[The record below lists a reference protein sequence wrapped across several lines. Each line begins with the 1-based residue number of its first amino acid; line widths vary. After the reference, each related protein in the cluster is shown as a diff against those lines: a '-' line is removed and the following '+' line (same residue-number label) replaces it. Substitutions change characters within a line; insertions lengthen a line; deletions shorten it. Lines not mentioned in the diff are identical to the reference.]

1 MVMKASAIIPAA
13 GLGTRMGKLSA
24 EAAGTSRKQFMLLAG
39 EPILLHTIR
48 KFIAAPRIGEI
59 LIALRPEDIYSFH
72 KQLEQ
77 KGYAATVKL
86 VAGGRNRQES
96 VNNCLTL
103 VPQDTEVVAVHDAVR
118 PFVTVSQIER
128 ALDEAAERGAAIL
141 GLPPVDT
148 VKVVERTL
156 IQSTLFR
163 ERIVLAQTPQAFRL
177 PLLRK
182 AFERAAEDRFVGT
195 DEASLVEHLGEDVHV
210 LLGSDRNIKITR
222 PSDMALARLF
232 YEEYEGK
239 TSMEEAVRDSA

>member
-1 MVMKASAIIPAA
+1 MKTAAIIPAA
-13 GLGTRMGKLSA
+13 GLGTRMGKPAPEVS
-24 EAAGTSRKQFMLLAG
+24 GTSRKQFMLLAG

-48 KFIAAPRIGEI
+48 KFVAAPAVDEI
-59 LIALRPEDIYSFH
+59 LIALRPEDIDVFQE
-72 KQLEQ
+72 QLRRQ
-77 KGYAATVKL
+77 DYPTPVRL

-96 VNNCLTL
+96 VGNCLAL
-103 VPQDTEVVAVHDAVR
+103 VDADTKVVAVHDAVR
-118 PFVTVSQIER
+118 PFVTVSQIEQVL
-128 ALDEAAERGAAIL
+128 AEAVEKGAAIL

-148 VKVVERTL
+148 VKLVERTL

-182 AFERAAEDRFVGT
+182 AFEQAEADRFVGT

-222 PSDMALARLF
+222 PTDMALARLF
-232 YEEYEGK
+232 YEE
-239 TSMEEAVRDSA
+239 EADLENAQRESA